1 MNSEL
6 RALFPITQRAIY
18 LNHAAVSPPPLPTI
32 QAVESQLHDVAQ
44 NGSLNYR
51 SWLKVRQDA
60 RALLASMIGARAEQI
75 AFVRNTSD
83 GLSTVANGLRWRDG
97 DNIVTFRNEFPSN
110 IYPWLRIHQT
120 TGVELRYCEE
130 HNGRID
136 LAELC
141 NLIDNR
147 TRVVALSHVQYASGF
162 RADLEKVGKAA
173 REHGALFVVDVIQS
187 LGVLPIDVETEY
199 VDVAAAAG
207 HKWLLTPEGIGI
219 LYLSERALVQVE
231 PTLVGWTSVPNPE
244 DYNNF
249 EQGWNAGALPWET
262 GTYPSSLMYGLRTS
276 LELLVGIGVEKIAR
290 YLEELGDYLYDRLR
304 GSQYEV
310 VSSRERHEK
319 SQIFSIRSRQGL
331 TPMSLFQQLRAQSIV
346 TAPRGNALRIA
357 PHVYNTNEEIDRLI
371 AALP

>member
-1 MNSEL
+1 M
-6 RALFPITQRAIY
+6 A
-18 LNHAAVSPPPLPTI
+18 
-32 QAVESQLHDVAQ
+32 
-44 NGSLNYR
+44 
-51 SWLKVRQDA
+51 
-60 RALLASMIGARAEQI
+60 
-75 AFVRNTSD
+75 
-83 GLSTVANGLRWRDG
+83 
-97 DNIVTFRNEFPSN
+97 
-110 IYPWLRIHQT
+110 
-120 TGVELRYCEE
+120 
-130 HNGRID
+130 
-136 LAELC
+136 
-141 NLIDNR
+141 
-147 TRVVALSHVQYASGF
+147 
-162 RADLEKVGKAA
+162 
-173 REHGALFVVDVIQS
+173 
-187 LGVLPIDVETEY
+187 
-199 VDVAAAAG
+199 
-207 HKWLLTPEGIGI
+207 LTPEGIGI